1 MTPRRSAIA
10 ACLAIFAAVAA
21 LVAVTDTRDA
31 IHGVE
36 ASLMGAMR
44 DEAGAAIGPAWLL
57 EAVRDVSALG
67 SMTVSI
73 GVSLLA
79 AGYFALRGDRRMALF
94 FIAVIAGAVALASG
108 AKELF
113 ARPRPD
119 LFEHATR
126 VFTQSFPSAH
136 ALVSAAV
143 AAALAASLAAA
154 LAEGARTAA
163 SRRAVFAACG
173 GIAFLIGASRV
184 YLGVHW
190 PTDVAAGWALGLAWT
205 LLCIPLA
212 RRATP
217 T

>member
-1 MTPRRSAIA
+1 MTARRSAVA
-10 ACLAIFAAVAA
+10 ACLAIFAAIAA
-21 LVAVTDTRDA
+21 LVAVPDSREA

-36 ASLMGAMR
+36 AALIGAMR
-44 DEAGAAIGPAWLL
+44 DQAGAAIGPAWLH

-73 GVSLLA
+73 GLSLLA
-79 AGYFALRGDRRMALF
+79 AGYFALRGDMRMALF
-94 FIAVIAGAVALASG
+94 FVAVIAGAVALASG

-143 AAALAASLAAA
+143 AAALAAA
-154 LAEGARTAA
+154 LAEGARKGA

-205 LLCIPLA
+205 LLCIPVA